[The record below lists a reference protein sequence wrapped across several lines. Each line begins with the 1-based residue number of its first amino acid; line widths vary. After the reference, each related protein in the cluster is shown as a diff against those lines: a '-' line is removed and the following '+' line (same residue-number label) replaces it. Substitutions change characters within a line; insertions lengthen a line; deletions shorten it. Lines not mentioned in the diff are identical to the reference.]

1 MTKTQAVTKTQHP
14 DFSFA
19 TVNVTK
25 RGAHLETDWFDV
37 PATDVFS
44 NNGLLAFGEL
54 MQVIADKQPRNGL
67 VSRNVIEAAA
77 RATGAP
83 VLAGK
88 SQRWAAM
95 HFMNILC
102 DALVFFEKHANWQAY
117 LALQLD
123 QNKKA
128 CERYALEQK
137 ERMAELTRRSIAA
150 RKAKKAAKDSET
162 EPCLTRWGTGGT
174 LRDK

>member
-102 DALVFFEKHANWQAY
+102 DALVFLKSMQIGRRTLLCSSIKTKKLVSAMPWSKKSAWPNSRGA
-117 LALQLD
+117 ALQR
-123 QNKKA
+123 
-128 CERYALEQK
+128 ERQ
-137 ERMAELTRRSIAA
+137 RRRRRIARPNPA
-150 RKAKKAAKDSET
+150 
-162 EPCLTRWGTGGT
+162 
-174 LRDK
+174 